1 MLRSDV
7 ALHANARAAR
17 QVNAG
22 AVEHAN
28 SNPARAGTC
37 VCRVSAQRH
46 GASVARAGGLA
57 GAGVA
62 PAGPVARCRV

>member
-7 ALHANARAAR
+7 PLHANARAAR

-28 SNPARAGTC
+28 TDPAFVGTC
-37 VCRVSAQRH
+37 VCRVSAQ
-46 GASVARAGGLA
+46 GNGVSVPGGQ
-57 GAGVA
+57 
-62 PAGPVARCRV
+62 